1 MVYAVKRII
10 IEKLVKLDNVCYY
23 YFFKIMS
30 TSIIILNLTIC
41 MLNYIANV
49 NNFFYTGPRDRHG
62 SD

>member
-1 MVYAVKRII
+1 
-10 IEKLVKLDNVCYY
+10 
-23 YFFKIMS
+23 MS

-49 NNFFYTGPRDRHG
+49 NNFFYTGPQDRHG